1 MPSCGRARAL
11 QALSLQPAAQHAHR
25 QVLHE
30 SQQDERSPYLS
41 KHGWVELFTLEPVF
55 ATPAQDTLDLR
66 VHDTS
71 IEP

>member
-1 MPSCGRARAL
+1 MPSCGRGRAL
-11 QALSLQPAAQHAHR
+11 QALSLRPAAQHAHR

-30 SQQDERSPYLS
+30 RQQDERSPSRS
-41 KHGWVELFTLEPVF
+41 KHGWVELFTLEPIIT
-55 ATPAQDTLDLR
+55 TPAQHTLDLR